1 MQEAFLCAAL
11 RGGLQEALAVA
22 GRGTP
27 PPIFSDATPGRAS
40 LLVCSL
46 RAQTHKAA
54 TRAGAC
60 RALPGRQRGTLMR
73 VLVALSALGL
83 SAISTVVKLLTL
95 CVEDLEAEQTSEGSS
110 AALWCGQVSS
120 VNSCPA
126 LAKMPARRDATR
138 APALLGCTTPSWATQ
153 AAVACGLRCCCPPIS
168 NDRWGCSRLACGARD
183 LHLGWVLLAPPLCN
197 LPQRGLAS
205 C

>member
-1 MQEAFLCAAL
+1 MADVQEAFLCAAL

-27 PPIFSDATPGRAS
+27 PPIFSDATLGRAS

-46 RAQTHKAA
+46 RVQTHKAA

-83 SAISTVVKLLTL
+83 SAISTVVKLLML
-95 CVEDLEAEQTSEGSS
+95 CVEVSRMLVKWADPTYSS
-110 AALWCGQVSS
+110 
-120 VNSCPA
+120 
-126 LAKMPARRDATR
+126 
-138 APALLGCTTPSWATQ
+138 
-153 AAVACGLRCCCPPIS
+153 
-168 NDRWGCSRLACGARD
+168 D
-183 LHLGWVLLAPPLCN
+183 LHQCMRLDLNLLF
-197 LPQRGLAS
+197 S
-205 C
+205 Y